1 MGLDKYLF
9 EHLSVIDKYCSR
21 IYAYRIFGV
30 PISFALI
37 IGNLIFLWALLS
49 FFGIIDFNIST
60 KIWGSELDICNTK
73 LITSMTLP
81 FLILNYL
88 WEQRVKKK
96 SIVLTKEWIDYNISG
111 VGSWNRKDHDII
123 EYFDLVDYCESL
135 KPGYSELIS
144 ESNTE

>member
-111 VGSWNRKDHDII
+111 AGSWNRKDHDIV